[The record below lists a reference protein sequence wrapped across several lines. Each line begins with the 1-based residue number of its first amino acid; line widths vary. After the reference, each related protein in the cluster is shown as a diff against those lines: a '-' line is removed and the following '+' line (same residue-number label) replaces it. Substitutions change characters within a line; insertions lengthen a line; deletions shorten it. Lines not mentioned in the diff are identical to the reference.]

1 MSYKKEALDFLG
13 ITRWHELGY
22 TGKGIKIMSGE
33 KIYKEAPSSVP
44 QERWDKVICPNG
56 YKENKSGDTPWHGTA
71 VMQHILMVAPDAEC
85 IAFPFGGKFGK
96 TYDSPSAEY
105 IKENKVDIY
114 TTSMVGTY
122 PSQGMRKA
130 IEDCI
135 EAGCIF
141 FGACGND
148 GNKGVNAEISY
159 EGYWAIGGVK
169 PTYNSELDKYE
180 WDKLKKVS
188 YSSVGEELDYVT
200 IAEILGVNGTSF
212 CSPVFAAMCGLVQQ
226 FFIEKIGR
234 RLTREEMAKFIGD
247 NLIDVDVEGF
257 DIRTGHGL
265 FILPEPS
272 TIDIRKYVT
281 DIDVA
286 YPSEGIYYGG
296 FPEIRSDVVMRG
308 IDKLHPE
315 LQVCVNKFLE
325 ECKSRGLNV
334 LITETLR
341 TLEEQEE
348 LYAQGRTTSG
358 KIVTNCRGFQSPH
371 CWGVAF
377 DFCRNVK
384 GKEYDNSD
392 KFFDY
397 VGEIAK
403 TIFDD
408 TEYDLF
414 WGGDF
419 KTFVDK
425 PHIEMKKYLPNNST
439 VWLIDHFGTPEE
451 FMATWY
457 DMKEEGGNYVHRYKT
472 IEEMPVYAQ
481 DAIEKLVNDGILA
494 GRGKDNLDL
503 TEDMIRIL
511 MLTQKMID
519 KKGE

>member
-1 MSYKKEALDFLG
+1 MSYKEDALGFLG

-22 TGKGIKIMSGE
+22 TGKGIKILSDE
-33 KIYKEAPSSVP
+33 KICEK
-44 QERWDKVICPNG
+44 RTKNVISPNG
-56 YKENKSGDTPWHGTA
+56 TKTKSSHGDT
-71 VMQHILMVAPDAEC
+71 VMHHIQLVIPDAQHIAY
-85 IAFPFGGKFGK
+85 PFSGRF
-96 TYDSPSAEY
+96 TEDSYTCACAEY
-105 IKENKVDIY
+105 IKENDVDIF
-114 TTSMVGTY
+114 TTSQLASAING
-122 PSQGMRKA
+122 GKKKA
-130 IEDCI
+130 ILDCI
-135 EAGCIF
+135 DSGCIF
-141 FGACGND
+141 FGAAGNE
-148 GNKGVNAEISY
+148 GNSGLIFETAW

-169 PTYNSELDKYE
+169 PTHNSEYNEDGELIYNWNE
-180 WDKLKKVS
+180 FKKVG
-188 YSSVGEELDYVT
+188 YSSVGEELDFVT
-200 IAEILGVNGTSF
+200 IAEITGCSGTSF
-212 CSPVFAAMCGLVQQ
+212 CSPVFASMIGLVQQ
-226 FFIEKIGR
+226 FFKEKIGR
-234 RLTREEMAKFIGD
+234 KLKRSEMELFIHD
-247 NLIDVDVEGF
+247 NLIDVDIEGF

-265 FILPEPS
+265 FRLPEPS
-272 TIDIRKYVT
+272 TIDISKYVT
-281 DIDVA
+281 DIDVGE
-286 YPSEGIYYGG
+286 PSYIDYSG
-296 FPEIRSDVVMRG
+296 FPEVRSDVVMRG

-315 LQVCVNKFLE
+315 LQVCVDKFLE

-334 LITETLR
+334 CITETLR
-341 TLEEQEE
+341 TQEEQEA

-358 KIVTNCRGFQSPH
+358 KIVTNCRGFESPH

-384 GKEYDNSD
+384 GREYDNSD

-403 TIFDD
+403 TIFDN

-451 FMATWY
+451 FMATWH

-481 DAIEKLVNDGILA
+481 DDIEQLVNDGILS
-494 GRGKDNLDL
+494 GKGGELGLDL

-511 MLTQKMID
+511 ILTKRMIERG
-519 KKGE
+519 K